1 MLPSLVIKIEKH
13 RSLPQNAVKFFCQ
26 GPFFLTEF
34 LSERNFSDAK
44 PPNSRPAVRA
54 GFRPLELAKYG
65 ALEAGKRGDLAKWS
79 PTSNRFWVKNRS
91 YRKQII
97 KPSLTGSRTAV
108 RKSPAQ
114 HSASQG
120 ATASLHLKICPPL
133 SLVSLHLN
141 MRCST
146 SGSLRRCKMGR
157 LKAGYII
164 TFGAF
169 S

>member
-13 RSLPQNAVKFFCQ
+13 WSLQQNAVKFFRQ

-34 LSERNFSDAK
+34 LSERNFSDAQ
-44 PPNSRPAVRA
+44 PPNSRPLVRP

-65 ALEAGKRGDLAKWS
+65 ALAARKRGDLANWS

-97 KPSLTGSRTAV
+97 KHFLTGPEAPLGSYPRGTRRA
-108 RKSPAQ
+108 K
-114 HSASQG
+114 
-120 ATASLHLKICPPL
+120 ATASFHLKICPPLSL

-146 SGSLRRCKMGR
+146 SDALRRCKMGR
-157 LKAGYII
+157 LKAR
-164 TFGAF
+164 
-169 S
+169 